1 MPPTANH
8 IRQQFVDFFVDK
20 HGHQHVPS
28 SPVVPLNDP
37 TLLFANA
44 GMNQFKPYFL
54 GTETPPQPPR
64 VANSQKCIRAGGKHN
79 DLDDV
84 GKDTYHHTFFE
95 MLGNWSFGDYF
106 KQEAI
111 DWAWEL
117 LTSDQWWG
125 LDPER
130 LHATYFEGDAAEG
143 LEPDLEAKELW
154 LKYLPPERVHPGN
167 KKDNFWEMGDTGPC
181 GPCSEVHY
189 DRTPDKSGAS
199 LVNGDS
205 PDVIEIWNLV
215 FIQFNRRQ
223 DQTLAPLPA
232 KHVDTGMG
240 FERIVAVLQGKDSN
254 YDTDVFAPIF
264 AAIQQVTG
272 ARAYTPGGAGD
283 QLTDPINVAYRVIAD
298 HARCLTFALTD
309 GAHCGNTGR
318 DSVLR
323 TILRRAVR
331 FGHQQLGVEEP
342 FLYKLVPAVVD
353 HFGNAF
359 PELHTKVEAV
369 TEEIKDE
376 EVSFRQTLGKGIGRF
391 YNAIVD
397 TVFSF
402 TPDRPFQK
410 PAQILGQAI
419 NGYPGTRVVTDS
431 DGNVTDEDATNVWQL
446 FEDAGLFKVQDSL
459 MRFGLGYSNER
470 TTIRNRT
477 DPAKDAAAPLVQ
489 HLKKLIV
496 AIERLTADEAAIRSA
511 SEKLNEV
518 QPSDYPEARKT
529 TALALRDAAD
539 SLAQTQ
545 EEMAR
550 AATAALIL
558 DGETAFDLEAT
569 YGFPFSL
576 TRVMVEELG
585 LTVDEAGYEKAKAKH
600 AEISRGQGGDGDFD
614 AKAALNDLLQQT
626 TFEPTEFVGYD
637 TTTIEPAAQKLRLFK
652 RTGQAFEE
660 VNKAAV
666 GDRVAAV
673 VERTPFYAEAGG
685 QVGDTGELACN
696 CGGSIRITDTQK
708 LGDTW
713 FHLGEVTKDITAAE
727 AAPVGL
733 TVDADRR
740 HRIMCNHTTTHV
752 MNRALRDLVNPEA
765 DQKGSL
771 VDDEK
776 LRFDF
781 SNSGPVKPD
790 QLAAVERQVNAD
802 IAADLAVDWQ
812 VAPQEDALR
821 INGLRA
827 VFGEKYPPEV
837 RVVSVGAK
845 VSDLLANPSSDAW
858 ANKSIEF
865 CGGTHLPST
874 GPAEAFCV
882 VAEENVAKGIRR
894 VTALTGQA
902 ARDAATAADELQ
914 ARLDQLADAK
924 PEELKA
930 GVDAVN
936 AALNETTLP
945 AVRRAALLATIAE
958 LNAKLKAAA
967 KQQGKAG
974 AAAAV
979 EQAKAIA
986 DQNAGP
992 VIVARLDNVDGGAL
1006 RSAMDVVKK
1015 KHPDAAILLGST
1027 APDGNKCAFIAA
1039 VPKPMIA
1046 AGLKAGDWVKQAA
1059 QVTGGG
1065 GGGRPDSAQAGG
1077 KDPAKLDDALDAARD
1092 FAATHAS

>member
-28 SPVVPLNDP
+28 SPVVPVNDP

-54 GTETPPQPPR
+54 GTETPPTPPR

-117 LTSDQWWG
+117 LTSKQWWG

-130 LHATYFEGDAAEG
+130 LHATYFEGDTAEG
-143 LEPDLEAKELW
+143 LEPDLEAKKLW

-181 GPCSEVHY
+181 GPCSEVHF

-199 LVNGDS
+199 LVNADS

-264 AAIQQVTG
+264 TAIQQVTG

-283 QLTDPINVAYRVIAD
+283 NLTDPINVAYRVIAD

-331 FGHQQLGVEEP
+331 FGHQQLGIEEP

-353 HFGNAF
+353 HFGDAF
-359 PELHTKVEAV
+359 PELHTKVDAV

-376 EVSFRQTLGKGIGRF
+376 EVSFRQTLTKG
-391 YNAIVD
+391 
-397 TVFSF
+397 
-402 TPDRPFQK
+402 
-410 PAQILGQAI
+410 
-419 NGYPGTRVVTDS
+419 
-431 DGNVTDEDATNVWQL
+431 
-446 FEDAGLFKVQDSL
+446 
-459 MRFGLGYSNER
+459 
-470 TTIRNRT
+470 
-477 DPAKDAAAPLVQ
+477 
-489 HLKKLIV
+489 
-496 AIERLTADEAAIRSA
+496 TANFDEAANTSVINAIRQIDGLKKDGRLYSIDFVDRVETPNQKVESPTGKTWAEISSVDASA
-511 SEKLNEV
+511 QGMEV
-518 QPSDYPEARKT
+518 KESWGSHTQTPIERFPVRII
-529 TALALRDAAD
+529 RDITGSPV
-539 SLAQTQ
+539 SLSG
-545 EEMAR
+545 
-550 AATAALIL
+550 
-558 DGETAFDLEAT
+558 DTAFDLEAT

-576 TRVMVEELG
+576 TKVMAEERG
-585 LTVDEAGYEKAKAKH
+585 LTVDEPGYEKAKAKH

-614 AKAALNDLLQQT
+614 AKAALNDLIQQT
-626 TFEPTEFVGYD
+626 ALPPTDFLGYT
-637 TTTIEPAAQKLRLFK
+637 TTTIEPSAQSLRLFK
-652 RTGQAFEE
+652 RTGPAFEE
-660 VNKAAV
+660 VKQAAV
-666 GDRVAAV
+666 GDFVAAV

-685 QVGDTGELACN
+685 QVGDTGTLACN
-696 CGGSIRITDTQK
+696 CGGSIRVTDTQK

-713 FHLGEVTKDITAAE
+713 FHLGEVTNDITAAE

-740 HRIMCNHTTTHV
+740 RRIMCNHTTTHV

-781 SNSGPVKPD
+781 SNQGPVKPD

-812 VAPQEDALR
+812 VAPQEDALQ

-837 RVVSVGAK
+837 RVVSIGAK
-845 VSDLLANPSSDAW
+845 VNNLLADPANDAW
-858 ANKSIEF
+858 ADKSIEF

-902 ARDAATAADELQ
+902 ARDAAAAADGLQ
-914 ARLDQLADAK
+914 AKLDQLADAE
-924 PEELKA
+924 PDALKA

-967 KQQGKAG
+967 KQQGKAAG
-974 AAAAV
+974 AAAV

-986 DQNAGP
+986 DGHSGP
-992 VIVARLDNVDGGAL
+992 VVVARLDDVDGGAL

-1039 VPKPMIA
+1039 VPKPMID
-1046 AGLKAGDWVKQAA
+1046 AGLRAGDWVKQAA

-1092 FAATHAS
+1092 FAAAHAS